1 MSDPVMAMV
10 RMPAPIAV
18 KVVSHVDQ
26 FFGNHDLHGSG
37 ERLVNSAKV
46 DEHRMIAATA
56 DKAVRPTVGGRQQPA
71 NPMSVHGPAGRHS
84 KVSDR

>member
-1 MSDPVMAMV
+1 MCDPVMTMV

-26 FFGNHDLHGSG
+26 FFGNHDLNGSG
-37 ERLVNSAKV
+37 ERLVNSAEV
-46 DEHRMIAATA
+46 DEHRMISATA
-56 DKAVRPTVGGRQQPA
+56 DKAVRPTVGRRQQPT
-71 NPMSVHGPAGRHS
+71 NPMSVHGTAGRHP